1 MMHSWTEIQQKVEYS
16 DGITDLMCQQKGSP
30 GNDGI
35 LNLVKRTH
43 IGDDGWGTTNLRKK
57 YEMFVLSSVEG
68 DLRKES

>member
-1 MMHSWTEIQQKVEYS
+1 
-16 DGITDLMCQQKGSP
+16 MCQQKGSP

-43 IGDDGWGTTNLRKK
+43 IGDDGRGTTNLRKK